1 MVAVCVCVLWRLCWG
16 AVWMKL
22 PVLCVWVCISDNKRR
37 VNGRLADGGRELCFV
52 WCVLEDSREVHE
64 WAFTHER
71 TPHSFKGTP
80 PNSHLPPLPPTHPPH
95 HPHTSLMHT
104 LILPPFL
111 PSPLS
116 LCVKLL
122 DWFDYYGHICL
133 TFDLL
138 GLSVFDFLVSERQPG
153 TH

>member
-1 MVAVCVCVLWRLCWG
+1 
-16 AVWMKL
+16 MKGHH
-22 PVLCVWVCISDNKRR
+22 IHSK
-37 VNGRLADGGRELCFV
+37 E
-52 WCVLEDSREVHE
+52 
-64 WAFTHER
+64 
-71 TPHSFKGTP
+71 PHLIHTYHP
-80 PNSHLPPLPPTHPPH
+80 SHPH

>member
-1 MVAVCVCVLWRLCWG
+1 MCVLWRLCWG

-22 PVLCVWVCISDNKRR
+22 PVLCVWVCVSDNKRR

-71 TPHSFKGTP
+71 TPYSFKGTP
-80 PNSHLPPLPPTHPPH
+80 PNSHLPPLP
-95 HPHTSLMHT
+95 HT
-104 LILPPFL
+104 LLTILTL
-111 PSPLS
+111 PSCTPSSSLPSFPLPLS